1 MGGGATCIC
10 GLSAVISAHLQ
21 YSVSTMLPALVAAAV
36 NLRDLN
42 HAVLVLCV
50 FKVLVLGTTVVQ
62 HFSRVSDRAPPLAA
76 FVAPVLTGR
85 ASVPRVSRP
94 EKYHVNMVM
103 QLGSSAL
110 HKQICPASGGV
121 GVYNVSVG
129 GVPFSISCAFGAVPQ
144 PDADQAPP
152 WCRGVPFGLVDVNRD
167 RIVSLGEAEDAMTSA
182 LPKHVERAGF
192 AQGCKLVTRPGARGC
207 FAKYSTRTLV
217 ASATGWTTRDGFSAS
232 WSRARCRQ
240 RAWRARAPRAMSCDA
255 RLVHALAARS
265 RSRGCRVS
273 RDHHHVRLRSIF
285 ALGRVIL
292 ACTYACVLACT
303 WN

>member
-62 HFSRVSDRAPPLAA
+62 HFSRVSDQ
-76 FVAPVLTGR
+76 
-85 ASVPRVSRP
+85 
-94 EKYHVNMVM
+94 KYHVNMVM

-217 ASATGWTTRDGFSAS
+217 ASATG
-232 WSRARCRQ
+232 
-240 RAWRARAPRAMSCDA
+240 
-255 RLVHALAARS
+255 
-265 RSRGCRVS
+265 
-273 RDHHHVRLRSIF
+273 
-285 ALGRVIL
+285 
-292 ACTYACVLACT
+292 
-303 WN
+303 